1 MFNDPMVTNWSKEKI
16 IVQMVRKLE
25 LMVELHESLLT
36 INDYPIETNEVLYV
50 RKKVNY
56 NMLD

>member
-1 MFNDPMVTNWSKEKI
+1 
-16 IVQMVRKLE
+16 MVRKLE